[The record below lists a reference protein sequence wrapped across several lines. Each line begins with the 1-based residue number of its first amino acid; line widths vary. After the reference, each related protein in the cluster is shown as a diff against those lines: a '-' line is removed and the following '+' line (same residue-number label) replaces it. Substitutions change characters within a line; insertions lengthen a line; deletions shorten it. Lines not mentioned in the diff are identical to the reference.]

1 MSKFFSQG
9 LCNQNVLVHMLN
21 KTWRS
26 AVLTGAHYVKTQG
39 GAIALD
45 ISPNGILALMNTY
58 EINYGFNLRDLFP
71 IFRYQRACAAFDS
84 KGVWMNGTY
93 ELSAS
98 APSFNMARGIYC
110 ALGELA
116 IHSPSPVYARRG
128 LLDALR
134 EKCTETVPT
143 PFTAQ
148 EVHAFSTAVF
158 KPVPLS
164 CISTVQKVLTE
175 ANPDFVDYIRFKVAA
190 HA

>member
-1 MSKFFSQG
+1 
-9 LCNQNVLVHMLN
+9 
-21 KTWRS
+21 
-26 AVLTGAHYVKTQG
+26 
-39 GAIALD
+39 
-45 ISPNGILALMNTY
+45 
-58 EINYGFNLRDLFP
+58 
-71 IFRYQRACAAFDS
+71 
-84 KGVWMNGTY
+84 
-93 ELSAS
+93 
-98 APSFNMARGIYC
+98 MARGIYC

-148 EVHAFSTAVF
+148 EIHAFSTAVF
-158 KPVPLS
+158 EPVPLS

-190 HA
+190 HKEILHAFNRNKRLPAKTAENCVMKRALAFRTWSTKNVSQYTQWKGLARQFRFPKRAFTHQAKLLAREYARQAQHAAMSQQL